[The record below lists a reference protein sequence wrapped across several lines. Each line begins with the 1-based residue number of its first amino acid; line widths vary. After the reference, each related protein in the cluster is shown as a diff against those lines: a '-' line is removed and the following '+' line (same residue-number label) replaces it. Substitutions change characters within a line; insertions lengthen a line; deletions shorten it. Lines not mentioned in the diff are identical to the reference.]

1 MKWFTDSQCDR
12 LNYAHESFDML
23 LFKHT
28 LLLEPQGSLSSRGGA
43 LFSFSSV
50 GWTLWWMEYSRD
62 FFKSDSMWHLQL
74 SHKSTV
80 TSFFLFLL
88 DHLLCR
94 RPTTMLENYLI
105 SFTGSFTWQGTGA
118 SFQRSYECA
127 ILEMDSPAPVKH
139 SDDWQPSWHL
149 TATSWEIPSRKHP
162 AKPFLNS

>member
-1 MKWFTDSQCDR
+1 MIHWFPVWQIKLCSRVLRHASLQTHFTAWAPGKS
-12 LNYAHESFDML
+12 
-23 LFKHT
+23 LFKRWSFI
-28 LLLEPQGSLSSRGGA
+28 LLLL
-43 LFSFSSV
+43 SV

-80 TSFFLFLL
+80 TSSFLFLL

-94 RPTTMLENYLI
+94 RPTTMSENYLI

-118 SFQRSYECA
+118 SFQQSYECA